1 MSDDASEIEAV
12 SRNSAKQTVDPV
24 KSFLSGGFGGV
35 SCVLV
40 GHPFDLTK
48 TRLQTA
54 PPGVY
59 TGAIDVVKKT
69 VKADGFRGMYRGV
82 TPPILGVTPIFAI
95 SFWGYDLG
103 KRLVYSFSPDRTEQ
117 ALSIPELAFA
127 GAFSALPATLVA
139 APAER
144 VKVLL
149 QVQGQNGS
157 QAYNG
162 VFDVVTK
169 LYAEGGIRSLFR
181 GTVATLARDGPGSA
195 AYFAT
200 YEYLKK
206 MLSAAPETLPDG
218 SKAPAPPLSVPAI
231 MAAGGGAGI
240 AMWSLGIPPDTIK
253 SRLQSAPQGT
263 YTGFMD
269 CARKLIAQDGVTAL
283 WKGFGPAMARAV
295 PANAATFLGVEL
307 SLKMMDKMW

>member
-1 MSDDASEIEAV
+1 M
-12 SRNSAKQTVDPV
+12 
-24 KSFLSGGFGGV
+24 
-35 SCVLV
+35 
-40 GHPFDLTK
+40 
-48 TRLQTA
+48 
-54 PPGVY
+54 
-59 TGAIDVVKKT
+59 
-69 VKADGFRGMYRGV
+69 
-82 TPPILGVTPIFAI
+82 
-95 SFWGYDLG
+95 
-103 KRLVYSFSPDRTEQ
+103 
-117 ALSIPELAFA
+117 
-127 GAFSALPATLVA
+127 
-139 APAER
+139 
-144 VKVLL
+144 
-149 QVQGQNGS
+149 
-157 QAYNG
+157 
-162 VFDVVTK
+162 FDVVTK

-240 AMWSLGIPPDTIK
+240 AMWSLGIPPDVSFFFLLSVSSSAINLILTHPSFFFTPQTIK

-295 PANAATFLGVEL
+295 PANV
-307 SLKMMDKMW
+307 S

>member
-1 MSDDASEIEAV
+1 M
-12 SRNSAKQTVDPV
+12 
-24 KSFLSGGFGGV
+24 
-35 SCVLV
+35 
-40 GHPFDLTK
+40 
-48 TRLQTA
+48 
-54 PPGVY
+54 
-59 TGAIDVVKKT
+59 
-69 VKADGFRGMYRGV
+69 
-82 TPPILGVTPIFAI
+82 
-95 SFWGYDLG
+95 
-103 KRLVYSFSPDRTEQ
+103 
-117 ALSIPELAFA
+117 
-127 GAFSALPATLVA
+127 
-139 APAER
+139 
-144 VKVLL
+144 
-149 QVQGQNGS
+149 
-157 QAYNG
+157 
-162 VFDVVTK
+162 FDVVTK

-240 AMWSLGIPPDTIK
+240 AMWSLGIPPDVSFFLSVSSAAIIFDTHSSFFFIPQTIK

-269 CARKLIAQDGVTAL
+269 CTRKLIAQDGVTAL

-295 PANAATFLGVEL
+295 PANV
-307 SLKMMDKMW
+307 S

>member
-12 SRNSAKQTVDPV
+12 SRNAGKQTVDPV
-24 KSFLSGGFGGV
+24 KSFLSGGFGGI

-117 ALSIPELAFA
+117 ALSISELAFA

-149 QVQGQNGS
+149 QVQGQSGA

-181 GTVATLARDGPGSA
+181 GTFATLARDGPGSA

-200 YEYLKK
+200 YESLKK
-206 MLSAAPETLPDG
+206 ILSAAPDTLPDG
-218 SKAPAPPLSVPAI
+218 TKAPAPPLSVPAI
-231 MAAGGGAGI
+231 MTAGAGAGI

-307 SLKMMDKMW
+307 SLKMMDKLW